1 MVAPPGRASRFAGL
15 AVGTLSSSGGSLARY
30 AVRRL
35 LGAIPLLWGIVT
47 LLFLLLH
54 LAPGDPTA
62 AYFNPNVSPDVIEQM
77 RRNFGL
83 DQPLLAQYGHWL
95 ASFLRG
101 DFGFSFSRLRPVG
114 DVLAEALPNTLWL
127 GGASLLVVFLVGCA
141 VGIVQA
147 VRRYGRLDHGLTFF
161 ALLIYSIPTFWLGV
175 VLIMWSSSGA
185 WPVGGLPI
193 SGMQSLDYETLGLW
207 GRIADRGRH
216 LVFPTVTL
224 GLGSAAAVARYMRG
238 SMLETLGKDFV
249 RTARAKGLSERRVFL
264 VHALRN
270 ALLPIISLLGLFLP
284 VLFGGA
290 VVVEYI
296 FSWPGMG
303 RLLYDAILAR
313 DYPLVMAATF
323 LFATL
328 VIVANL
334 IADLLYAIA
343 DPRITY
349 R

>member
-1 MVAPPGRASRFAGL
+1 VPE
-15 AVGTLSSSGGSLARY
+15 TGGSLARY
-30 AVRRL
+30 AFRRL

-47 LLFLLLH
+47 LLFILLH

-83 DQPLLAQYGHWL
+83 DRPVLEQYARWL
-95 ASFLRG
+95 GAFLTG

-114 DVLAEALPNTLWL
+114 EVLGEALPNTLWL
-127 GGASLLVVFLVGCA
+127 GGASLVVIFAVGCA
-141 VGIVQA
+141 VGVVQA
-147 VRRYGRLDHGLTFF
+147 VRHYSRVDHVLTFL
-161 ALLIYSIPTFWLGV
+161 ALLLYSIPTFWLGV
-175 VLIMWSSSGA
+175 VLIMWSSSGV
-185 WPVGGLPI
+185 WPMAELPI
-193 SGMQSLDYETLGLW
+193 SGMQSLDHESLGVW
-207 GRIADRGRH
+207 GRIVDRARH
-216 LVFPTVTL
+216 LVLPTITL

-238 SMLETLGKDFV
+238 SMLETLGADFI
-249 RTARAKGLSERRVFL
+249 RTARAKGLTERRVLL

-284 VLFGGA
+284 ILFGGA

-303 RLLYDAILAR
+303 RVLYDAILAR

-323 LFATL
+323 LFAAL
-328 VIVANL
+328 VILANL
-334 IADLLYAIA
+334 VADLLYAVA
-343 DPRITY
+343 DPRI
-349 R
+349 RFR

>member
-1 MVAPPGRASRFAGL
+1 MI
-15 AVGTLSSSGGSLARY
+15 
-30 AVRRL
+30 
-35 LGAIPLLWGIVT
+35 GAIPLLWGIVT
-47 LLFLLLH
+47 ALFILLH

-62 AYFNPNVSPDVIEQM
+62 AYFNPNVSPDVIDQM

-83 DQPLLAQYGHWL
+83 DRPLPEQYVRWL
-95 ASFLRG
+95 GAFLTG
-101 DFGFSFSRLRPVG
+101 DFGFSLSRLRPVG
-114 DVLAEALPNTLWL
+114 EVLADALPNTLWL
-127 GGASLLVVFLVGCA
+127 GGVSLLVTFVVGCG
-141 VGIVQA
+141 VGVVQA
-147 VRRYGRLDHGLTFF
+147 VRQYGRTDHILTFL
-161 ALLIYSIPTFWLGV
+161 ALFLYSIPTFWLGV
-175 VLIMWSSSGA
+175 MLIMWVSSDA
-185 WPVGGLPI
+185 WPVGARLPI
-193 SGMQSLDYETLGLW
+193 SGMQSLDYASLDFW
-207 GRIADRGRH
+207 GRVADRARH
-216 LVFPTVTL
+216 LVLPTITL

-238 SMLETLGKDFV
+238 SMLETLNEDYI
-249 RTARAKGLSERRVFL
+249 RTARAKGLSEPRVVL
-264 VHALRN
+264 GHAVRN

-303 RLLYDAILAR
+303 RLMYDAILAR
-313 DYPLVMAATF
+313 DYPLVMAASF

-334 IADLLYAIA
+334 VADLLYAVA